1 MDRDRVPARFG
12 VQEDTGL
19 RSENQREWQEQ
30 RRISRAMMATSKAR
44 RQRMPEPTDTRL
56 RSWVRVRK
64 TNRTVPLILVGPR
77 ADTLQNWV
85 SWGVHVHPPVSLHHP
100 AGRTLQSGVRTCD
113 STCFWWLKAGYW
125 TWPRGGPHRLAVF
138 LATGRVEN
146 GSIQKFID

>member
-44 RQRMPEPTDTRL
+44 RQRMPVEPTDTRL

-85 SWGVHVHPPVSLHHP
+85 SWGVHVHTPPSRSIIQLEERSRAVCEPVTARAFGGLKLVIGHGP
-100 AGRTLQSGVRTCD
+100 EVD
-113 STCFWWLKAGYW
+113 PSTDRIFGY
-125 TWPRGGPHRLAVF
+125 R
-138 LATGRVEN
+138 
-146 GSIQKFID
+146 